1 MRENHSVAVEPEPV
15 SVQVVEWINVPNRN
29 RSQTKR
35 KLLTVDL
42 IPVPQGQVVALGIL
56 KPNLTCLHRR
66 GVSVRNNIMDRPPC
80 RFTIRE
86 GKL

>member
-29 RSQTKR
+29 RSQAKR

-66 GVSVRNNIMDRPPC
+66 GVSVKEQHHGSTSMPVHDP
-80 RFTIRE
+80 
-86 GKL
+86 